1 MPEIELSSGT
11 VDFVDTGGAG
21 PVVVL
26 TGGLIIGGSLWRHV
40 VGLLEQEYRCLVPT
54 LPLGA
59 HRHPMRADVRL
70 TPYSVAMLLG
80 EFLDRLDLREVT
92 LVEND
97 TGRAQTL
104 AGERPDRLARLV
116 LASCEAFDNYPP
128 GLPGRLIAAAARMP
142 GGIGMLVQPMR
153 LCALRRLPIAYGWM
167 AKRPIPHSDT
177 DDWLQPV
184 LSDRAIR
191 TDLSRYLRSCT
202 RNDMTDAA
210 EKLAGFT
217 RPVLVVWAGDDKV
230 MPLAHGRRLADL
242 VPDGHLVEIPDSY
255 TLIPHDQPAAL
266 ATAIDSFVRAT
277 S

>member
-11 VDFVDTGGAG
+11 VDFLDTGGTG

-40 VGLLEQEYRCLVPT
+40 VGLLEPEYRCLVPT

-128 GLPGRLIAAAARMP
+128 GLPGRLIAVAARMP

-153 LCALRRLPIAYGWM
+153 LRALRRLPIAYGWM

-177 DDWLQPV
+177 DDWLRPV

-202 RNDMTDAA
+202 RHDMTDAA

-217 RPVLVVWAGDDKV
+217 RPVLVVWAGDDKI
-230 MPLAHGRRLADL
+230 MPLAHARRLVDL
-242 VPDGHLVEIPDSY
+242 VPDGRLVEIPDSY
-255 TLIPHDQPAAL
+255 TLIAHDQPAAL